1 MSKTAV
7 LERDDVNM
15 AGHSYHERKMER
27 EMALNGCVLS
37 FSSVPVTLLV
47 RTCTEAA
54 MRVPAL
60 TTQANTLYEQ
70 NKTH

>member
-1 MSKTAV
+1 M

-15 AGHSYHERKMER
+15 TVHSYHERKMER
-27 EMALNGCVLS
+27 EMALKGCVLS

-47 RTCTEAA
+47 RTGTKAA
-54 MRVPAL
+54 THVPTL
-60 TTQANTLYEQ
+60 TAQANILYEQ